1 MGRLKPEMLDR
12 VDEFSDRVLDV
23 VEVLEKQGRPRRVIE
38 QLAGCGTS
46 VGANLC
52 EADEAMSRPDF
63 VKTLCIV
70 IKELNETRY
79 WLRLIGRR
87 DWIKQTRLLPLQQ
100 EADEL
105 KRICGAIVS
114 RTRLK
119 AKTKTPTSA

>member
-1 MGRLKPEMLDR
+1 MGRLKPEMLTR
-12 VDEFSDRVLDV
+12 IDEFSDRVLDV
-23 VEVLEKQGRPRRVIE
+23 VDVLEKQGRPRRVIE
-38 QLAGCGTS
+38 QLAGCGPS

-52 EADEAMSRPDF
+52 ETDEAMSRPDF

-70 IKELNETRY
+70 LKELNETRY

-87 DWIKQTRLLPLQQ
+87 DWIKQARLQPLQQ

-119 AKTKTPTSA
+119 TKSKIPSPA